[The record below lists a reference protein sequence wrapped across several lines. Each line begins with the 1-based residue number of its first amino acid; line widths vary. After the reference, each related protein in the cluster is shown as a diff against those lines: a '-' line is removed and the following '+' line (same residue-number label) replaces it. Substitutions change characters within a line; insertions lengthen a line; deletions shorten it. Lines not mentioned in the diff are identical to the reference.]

1 VIRILILTP
10 ELRKELKA
18 PLGLLVT
25 GSFEET
31 SRKIAELVNKKK
43 PQRLIAVG
51 DRVSRNLIKSKI
63 PLDVAIIDL
72 KVMRRPIFPIRFK
85 TENTFRASNPAG
97 TLSEEAWVAVEKAV
111 NSPGRSKVIIEG
123 EEDLLTLV
131 AVLSAPNGSMVV
143 YGQPKQGIVVLDV
156 NEETKRR
163 IRGIIERMEK
173 SGMRDPKNN
182 INKEDLSFQSIKRQ

>member
-1 VIRILILTP
+1 MIRILILTP

-72 KVMRRPIFPIRFK
+72 KVMRRPISPIKFE

-97 TLSEEAWVAVEKAV
+97 TLSEEAWIAVERAV
-111 NSPGRSKVIIEG
+111 NSSGRSKVIIEG

-163 IRGIIERMEK
+163 IRGIIERM
-173 SGMRDPKNN
+173 G
-182 INKEDLSFQSIKRQ
+182 KRGHKRSKK

>member
-10 ELRKELKA
+10 ELRKELKT

-72 KVMRRPIFPIRFK
+72 KVMRRPISPIRFE
-85 TENTFRASNPAG
+85 TENTFQASNPAG
-97 TLSEEAWVAVEKAV
+97 TLSEEAWIAVERAV

-163 IRGIIERMEK
+163 IRGIIERM
-173 SGMRDPKNN
+173 G
-182 INKEDLSFQSIKRQ
+182 KRGHKRSKK